1 MAKHTSIEVLKN
13 IVVGDGIYSKTVF
26 LENNIISS
34 SFDEPITISASV
46 KQSLPDN
53 SEYTVSVFPIQ
64 PCIKYNDETLA
75 WEFTHGLPNVWSKLN
90 NVSYIESFPS
100 GNNLN
105 DGIYVDVNGQ
115 TKYFNKNN
123 WIDMSMEITD
133 MILGNFDTVPT
144 DYAVYQFG
152 NLISGN
158 IITYVNERFDE
169 LKKYI
174 DSVKPRYYTEI
185 DIEYGRRLPYSPSWD
200 KGYNA
205 SNYGNYY
212 HSYRGNR
219 SSSLT
224 KDASFLKIIYKDFK
238 LLYLL
243 QRQEIEAD
251 SLERVR
257 LLEAKE
263 EEKKKARKL
272 ATEVATGI

>member
-133 MILGNFDTVPT
+133 MIFGNFDTVPT

-185 DIEYGRRLPYSPSWD
+185 DIEYGKSGETYTWEDNILIVNHNLNTQLPTIMCCVRKTIDDMFEQAFIPHIFIPNNLNTIKFD
-200 KGYNA
+200 C
-205 SNYGNYY
+205 
-212 HSYRGNR
+212 
-219 SSSLT
+219 
-224 KDASFLKIIYKDFK
+224 
-238 LLYLL
+238 
-243 QRQEIEAD
+243 
-251 SLERVR
+251 ER
-257 LLEAKE
+257 
-263 EEKKKARKL
+263 
-272 ATEVATGI
+272 I

>member
-1 MAKHTSIEVLKN
+1 MNNDLPKWPFFIFGIITMLLINLVQECQDKKESERLWREIEERSASWNKMDTVIKKNVIKSKDSIDILIEQRATRDLKTTIFAGINFGDSPAIVEARLNNKQYKKIQVPDGDKVSTVIVDDYDTKYYQGHLAMLILYAEEDELYDALEVL
-13 IVVGDGIYSKTVF
+13 
-26 LENNIISS
+26 
-34 SFDEPITISASV
+34 
-46 KQSLPDN
+46 
-53 SEYTVSVFPIQ
+53 YT
-64 PCIKYNDETLA
+64 
-75 WEFTHGLPNVWSKLN
+75 
-90 NVSYIESFPS
+90 
-100 GNNLN
+100 
-105 DGIYVDVNGQ
+105 
-115 TKYFNKNN
+115 TKYGKTKNGKWCFSN
-123 WIDMSMEITD
+123 C
-133 MILGNFDTVPT
+133 
-144 DYAVYQFG
+144 
-152 NLISGN
+152 
-158 IITYVNERFDE
+158 
-169 LKKYI
+169 
-174 DSVKPRYYTEI
+174 EI